1 MQLTPD
7 AVAFAQKMQKHTK
20 VGKALIIHIQHDQW
34 CGVFQPHRICTCTPA
49 YVLLDDEGTV
59 LETQGKSVCKS
70 TLKAYI
76 AAMKGGKQ

>member
-7 AVAFAQKMQKHTK
+7 AVAFAQEVQKHTK
-20 VGKALIIHIQHDQW
+20 VGKALIIHVQHDQW
-34 CGVFQPHRICTCTPA
+34 CGVFQPQGICNCTPA

-70 TLKAYI
+70 TLETYVAS
-76 AAMKGGKQ
+76 MKGGEK